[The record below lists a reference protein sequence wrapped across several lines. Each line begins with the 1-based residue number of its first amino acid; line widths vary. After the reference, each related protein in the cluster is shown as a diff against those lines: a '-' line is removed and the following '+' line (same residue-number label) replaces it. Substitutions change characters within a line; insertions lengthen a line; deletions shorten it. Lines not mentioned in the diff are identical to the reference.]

1 MSSDL
6 IGSVTGETEFLIADH
21 LISLRE
27 ERREEKKRQ
36 DDSNE
41 AKLKGLVKDLKSTD
55 LRLILRA
62 KTTGSLLI
70 VWGTTVTVTVL
81 AAKESRDFLC
91 TCYDVTPSNPKNNV
105 TASPSNSPYATDLS
119 SAMEASLSHITKSE

>member
-55 LRLILRA
+55 RCLILHA
-62 KTTGSLLI
+62 KNIGSWMTVHDTTGTSK
-70 VWGTTVTVTVL
+70 VL
-81 AAKESRDFLC
+81 AG
-91 TCYDVTPSNPKNNV
+91 
-105 TASPSNSPYATDLS
+105 
-119 SAMEASLSHITKSE
+119 TKFRNFCAHVMMLPPP